1 MFESAR
7 MPQKMTKKSFKK
19 LEPELREAL
28 LAAQLPVIEKQ
39 QFSTLILVDGLDG
52 AGKGE
57 AVARLYGWMDAR
69 HLVCNAY
76 GEPMDEARLRPP
88 LWRYW
93 RDLPAKGETAIVF
106 GSWYQS
112 LLRDRIY
119 KKIDEDAFDKGLVRI
134 RRFEEMLANED
145 VLILKFWFVL
155 PKDVQKERLKK
166 IEKKSAGRH
175 VLADWAALKH
185 HKKASETGEKIILE
199 TSMGFAPWFVIPSQ
213 DPEYR
218 DVALGQTVA
227 RSMQLKLEDGEPTSV
242 AAPPV
247 VGGLKRET
255 AVDAIDL
262 TETLEKAKYEELR
275 KKYQDQLSELSD
287 RKSMSKT
294 GVMLVFQGND
304 AAGKGGAIR
313 QLIRPLD
320 PRIYK
325 VHSISA
331 PTDEEKARP
340 YLWRFWRRVPRKG
353 HFAIFDRSWYERV
366 LVERVEGFAG
376 HDDWLRAYNEINEFE
391 QELTDFGYTVCKF
404 WLAIS
409 EEEQLRRFKARE
421 ETVYK
426 QHKITDEDWRNR
438 LKWDQYA
445 IAAGDMVDRTSTR
458 YAPWTLVSA
467 ENKKHARIKVLKTI
481 CDRLDEVL

>member
-7 MPQKMTKKSFKK
+7 LPQKMDKKAFKK
-19 LEPELREAL
+19 VELEVREAL
-28 LAAQLPVIEKQ
+28 LGAQLPVIEKKP
-39 QFSTLILVDGLDG
+39 FSTLILVDGLDG

-76 GEPMDEARLRPP
+76 GDLMDEARLRPP

-93 RDLPAKGETAIVF
+93 RDLPAKGETAIIF
-106 GSWYQS
+106 GSWYQK

-119 KKIDEDAFDKGLVRI
+119 KKIDDQDFEKRLARI
-134 RRFEEMLANED
+134 GRFEEMLANEG

-155 PKDVQKERLKK
+155 PKSVQKKRLGSIHKK
-166 IEKKSAGRH
+166 KAARH
-175 VLADWAALKH
+175 VLADWTALKH
-185 HKKASETGEKIILE
+185 YKKASRTGEKIILE
-199 TSMGFAPWFVIPSQ
+199 TSTGHAPWFVIPSQ
-213 DPEYR
+213 DPAFR
-218 DVALGQTVA
+218 DATLGQVVA
-227 RSMQLKLEDGEPTSV
+227 RSMKLKLENGTPKSL

-247 VGGLKRET
+247 IADVHGET
-255 AVDAIDL
+255 ALDAIDL
-262 TETLEKAKYEELR
+262 TEKLDKAKYEKLR
-275 KKYQDQLSELSD
+275 DKYQKKLADLTD

-294 GVMLVFQGND
+294 GVVLVFQGND

-313 QLIRPLD
+313 RVIRPLD

-331 PTDEEKARP
+331 PTDEELARP

-353 HFAIFDRSWYERV
+353 NIAIFDRSWYERV
-366 LVERVEGFAG
+366 LVERVEGYAG
-376 HDDWLRAYNEINEFE
+376 HEDWLRAYNEINEFE
-391 QELTDFGYTVCKF
+391 QEMTDFGFIVCKF

-426 QHKITDEDWRNR
+426 QHKITDDDWRNR

-445 IAAGDMVDRTSTR
+445 IAAGDMVDRTSTHHV
-458 YAPWTLVSA
+458 PWTLVSS
-467 ENKKHARIKVLKTI
+467 EDKRHARVKVLKTI
-481 CDRLDEVL
+481 CDRLENKL